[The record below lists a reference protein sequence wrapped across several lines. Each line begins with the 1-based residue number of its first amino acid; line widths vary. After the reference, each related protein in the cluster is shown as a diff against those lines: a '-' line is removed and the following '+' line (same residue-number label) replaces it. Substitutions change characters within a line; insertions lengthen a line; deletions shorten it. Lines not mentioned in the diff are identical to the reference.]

1 MNDKVKVIIKNT
13 PFPNQLATDEEKGTK
28 QYGLSVAKAIEGQW
42 FNQNR
47 SNSCRFYDQYKDYH
61 TLRLYSRGEQP
72 VGKYKD
78 ELAINGDISHLN
90 LDWSIVPII
99 PKFVDIVVN
108 GMNDRLY
115 SIKAESQ
122 DIMSAENKNLFQE
135 EIEKQ
140 MVAKP
145 ILKSVKDQLGVDA
158 FTMPED
164 EIPETSEELSL
175 YMQLKYKPGIEIAEE
190 TAIDTVLELNEYKES
205 VKPSFDYDV
214 TTLGVGF
221 IKHDFNTVDGVKV
234 EYVDPANVVHS
245 YTEKRDFSDC
255 YYFGEVKQVHISE
268 LYKIKP
274 DITDREIEEIK
285 QYGSAWF
292 DQYPIARSYMDDTF
306 SGEMVNLLFFNYKT
320 TKRFVYKKKSLDNG
334 GERVI
339 RRDESFSPGEND
351 TFSRHD
357 IVKDVWY
364 DGIIVLGSNHLL
376 RWNML
381 KNMVRPDSA
390 THRAYSNY
398 IGYAPRLYRGNIES
412 LVKRMIPFADQI
424 QLTHLKLQQVMARVV
439 PDGIFIDAD
448 GLNEVDLGNGGAYN
462 PEDALNLYFQTGSI
476 VGRSYTGEGEFNNA
490 RVPIQEISTNSGQNK
505 MSALIGSYNYYLNMI
520 RDVTGL
526 NEARDA
532 STPNPDALVGV
543 QKLAALNSNTATKH
557 ILEAGLNVTK
567 KLATCL
573 SLRVSDVL
581 EYSNFKEEFA
591 MMIGKY
597 NLSILEDIKN
607 LHLHSFGIFIELEP
621 DEEEKQQLE
630 QNIQI
635 ALQRDQID
643 LEDAIDIRM
652 VKNLKLANELLKVK
666 RKRKAQAAQKAQ
678 EQQQQFQAQSNM
690 QSQQMAAQ
698 AKMEQINAEAMAK
711 AQVKEVEGN
720 MEMKKLQLEA
730 ELKKQ
735 LMEIE
740 FNYNMQLKGID
751 TQQLKDR
758 EKDKEKAKDDRVL
771 KQASATSKLIEQR
784 QKGTPPVNF
793 ESSGN
798 DVLGSGFDLESFAP
812 K

>member
-1 MNDKVKVIIKNT
+1 
-13 PFPNQLATDEEKGTK
+13 
-28 QYGLSVAKAIEGQW
+28 
-42 FNQNR
+42 
-47 SNSCRFYDQYKDYH
+47 
-61 TLRLYSRGEQP
+61 
-72 VGKYKD
+72 
-78 ELAINGDISHLN
+78 
-90 LDWSIVPII
+90 
-99 PKFVDIVVN
+99 
-108 GMNDRLY
+108 
-115 SIKAESQ
+115 
-122 DIMSAENKNLFQE
+122 
-135 EIEKQ
+135 
-140 MVAKP
+140 
-145 ILKSVKDQLGVDA
+145 
-158 FTMPED
+158 
-164 EIPETSEELSL
+164 
-175 YMQLKYKPGIEIAEE
+175 
-190 TAIDTVLELNEYKES
+190 
-205 VKPSFDYDV
+205 
-214 TTLGVGF
+214 
-221 IKHDFNTVDGVKV
+221 
-234 EYVDPANVVHS
+234 
-245 YTEKRDFSDC
+245 
-255 YYFGEVKQVHISE
+255 
-268 LYKIKP
+268 
-274 DITDREIEEIK
+274 
-285 QYGSAWF
+285 
-292 DQYPIARSYMDDTF
+292 
-306 SGEMVNLLFFNYKT
+306 
-320 TKRFVYKKKSLDNG
+320 
-334 GERVI
+334 
-339 RRDESFSPGEND
+339 
-351 TFSRHD
+351 
-357 IVKDVWY
+357 
-364 DGIIVLGSNHLL
+364 
-376 RWNML
+376 
-381 KNMVRPDSA
+381 
-390 THRAYSNY
+390 
-398 IGYAPRLYRGNIES
+398 
-412 LVKRMIPFADQI
+412 MIPFADQI

-581 EYSNFKEEFA
+581 EYSDFREEFA

-597 NLSILEDIKN
+597 NLSILEDVKN
-607 LHLHSFGIFIELEP
+607 LYLHSFGIFIELEP

-698 AKMEQINAEAMAK
+698 SKMEQINAEAMAK

-720 MEMKKLQLEA
+720 MEIKKLQVEA
-730 ELKKQ
+730 ELKRQ

-758 EKDKEKAKDDRVL
+758 EKEKEKAKDDRVL